1 MNSMFKLF
9 QEFLSVQSNQS
20 KLVIT
25 SQTRG
30 EKMATNSKILTKGL
44 LETVFYLNFLVFK
57 LIQLFRVRV

>member
-30 EKMATNSKILTKGL
+30 RENGYQLENFNKGL
-44 LETVFYLNFLVFK
+44 VRDGFLFK
-57 LIQLFRVRV
+57 FFSF